1 MKTEKAHLF
10 IEGKV
15 QGVFFRASAKEQADK
30 LGLNGW
36 VRNLSD
42 GSVEIQVEGEKE
54 TLKRFLEWCKT
65 GPPNALVTN
74 VDLNH
79 LQSSGEFCSF
89 SIIDQNQR

>member
-1 MKTEKAHLF
+1 MTPKLSFGNIRPVMKTEKAHLF

-65 GPPNALVTN
+65 DHQT
-74 VDLNH
+74 H
-79 LQSSGEFCSF
+79 W
-89 SIIDQNQR
+89 